1 MISRT
6 EAITGRITREETSVD
21 DNKRTALLR
30 TLAEQV
36 ETLRTSDGWQHWLNV
51 AAKFRTYSLNNQLL
65 IAAQRPD
72 ATRVA
77 GFRTWRQLGRH
88 VRKGERGIRIVA
100 PLIRRV
106 TTDDRVHDPEQRAM
120 ITGFKVVSVFDIA
133 QTDGEE
139 LPDLTMPSVKVPDD
153 SLLDRLIATAR
164 EAGIAV
170 DTVETAEEGTH
181 GWYERERHTITLV
194 ASYTR
199 AEQTRT
205 MLHELA
211 HAHDGPHDGDT
222 RSVRELV
229 AESAAYL
236 VGVGHFGISMRDA
249 STVYVASWGA
259 DTRTLEHLAN
269 RVRQVAGAVEEL
281 VRTNADVTV

>member
-1 MISRT
+1 VDNDKRT
-6 EAITGRITREETSVD
+6 E
-21 DNKRTALLR
+21 LLR

-36 ETLRTSDGWQHWLNV
+36 ETLRTSEGWQHWLNV

-77 GFRTWRQLGRH
+77 GFRTWQQLGRQ

-106 TTDDRVHDPEQRAM
+106 TNDDRVHDSELRAV

-133 QTDGEE
+133 QTDGEG
-139 LPDLTMPSVKVPDD
+139 LPDLTMPSVTVADD
-153 SLLDRLIATAR
+153 SLLDRLMTTAR
-164 EAGIAV
+164 AAGIAV
-170 DTVETAEEGTH
+170 DTVETAEDGTH
-181 GWYERERHTITLV
+181 GWYERERHAITLV
-194 ASYTR
+194 ASYPR

-211 HAHDGPHDGDT
+211 HAHDTTQGDDT
-222 RSVRELV
+222 RPVRELV

-236 VGVGHFGISMRDA
+236 VGVGHFGIAMHEA
-249 STVYVASWGA
+249 STVYVTSWGA

-269 RVRQVAGAVEEL
+269 RVRHVAGAVEEL
-281 VRTNADVTV
+281 VRTNADVTA